1 MADVFS
7 IEKRSE
13 IMSRIRAKNTKP
25 EIIVRKYLFSQ
36 GFRFRIHKTDLPG
49 KPDIVLKK
57 YNTIILINGCF
68 WHGHKNCKI
77 FKLPKT
83 QQEYWTPKIEKN
95 ILNLS
100 RNKKRLKLLGWKVIE
115 VWECQLKILIRA
127 KTFQKIVQKI
137 LA

>member
-13 IMSRIRAKNTKP
+13 VMSKIRAKNTKP
-25 EIIVRKYLFSQ
+25 EVIVRKFLFSQ
-36 GFRFRIHKTDLPG
+36 GFRFHIHKADLPG

-57 YNTIILINGCF
+57 YKTIILINGCF

-83 QQEYWTPKIEKN
+83 NQEYWTSKIEKN
-95 ILNLS
+95 AFNLFL
-100 RNKKRLKLLGWKVIE
+100 NKKKLRLLGWRVIE
-115 VWECQLKILIRA
+115 VWECQLTISKRP
-127 KTFQKIVQKI
+127 KTFRKIVQKI
-137 LA
+137 FA